1 MKDMTIMEMVN
12 AAEEARGIN
21 DEGYVTNQM
30 LRERL
35 AEIGIIA
42 GKKVNRTALIER
54 LKDAAYQEMIAENQD
69 DAEPDY
75 DSNTEEEVEMK
86 KLTDEEAYE
95 LINRGLKNLTDN
107 EIEMLRNQA
116 YITKCDPDN
125 LAKIRKIMGEDV
137 NDSCEEDEMKN
148 DEDNMDE
155 ILDKIVRMAS
165 NNHVR
170 NQISRHMILSAV
182 TETVYGKRLVEYVD
196 KQRVE
201 NYSADSMEYQYAEKF
216 VEHLLN
222 NNCIAPFV
230 DMRGAVS
237 TKSFRINAKAMVN
250 HTAKAVLT
258 YYRDVHRTVTVDGVA
273 KKKTE
278 REFLNVDTDKK
289 EFTVRGKKFNMTDD
303 NCKLIDELYRIR

>member
-12 AAEEARGIN
+12 AAEEVRGIN

-35 AEIGIIA
+35 AECGIVA
-42 GKKVNRTALIER
+42 GKKVNRTSLIER
-54 LKDAAYQEMIAENQD
+54 LKDVAYQEMVTENQD
-69 DAEPDY
+69 DAEPNHDDY
-75 DSNTEEEVEMK
+75 KEEVEMK

-95 LINRGLKNLTDN
+95 LINKGLKNLTND
-107 EIEMLRNQA
+107 EIKMLENQA

-125 LAKIRKIMGEDV
+125 LAKIRKIMGEDDIEH
-137 NDSCEEDEMKN
+137 DSTEDELKQ

-155 ILDKIVRMAS
+155 ILNKIVRMAS

-201 NYSADSMEYQYAEKF
+201 NYSADSMEYEYAEKF

-222 NNCIAPFV
+222 NNCISPFV
-230 DMRGAVS
+230 DMRGTVS
-237 TKSFRINAKAMVN
+237 TKSFRINAKTMVS
-250 HTAKAVLT
+250 HTVKAVLT
-258 YYRDVHRTVTVDGVA
+258 YYRDIHRNVTVDGVS
-273 KKKTE
+273 KKRTE
-278 REFLNVDTDKK
+278 REFLDIDTTKK

>member
-12 AAEEARGIN
+12 AAEEVRGIN

-42 GKKVNRTALIER
+42 GKKVNRTSLIER
-54 LKDAAYQEMIAENQD
+54 LKDVAYQEMVIENQD
-69 DAEPDY
+69 DAEPNHDDY
-75 DSNTEEEVEMK
+75 KEEVEMK

-95 LINRGLKNLTDN
+95 LINKGLKNLTND
-107 EIEMLRNQA
+107 EIKMLENQA
-116 YITKCDPDN
+116 YITKCDPNN

-137 NDSCEEDEMKN
+137 NDSCEEDEMKQ

-155 ILDKIVRMAS
+155 ILNKIVRMAS

-222 NNCIAPFV
+222 NGCIAPFV

-237 TKSFRINAKAMVN
+237 TKSFRINAKAMVS

-258 YYRDVHRTVTVDGVA
+258 YYRDVHRTVVVDGVS